1 MGIFKKIVDDIAK
14 TVGERLEDVKN
25 EALKN
30 LQETKHDLFNTD
42 DDKSDDENV
51 KIKLGTFEDGVLTI
65 DEGYTSLDDESLDG
79 YEGIRKVVF
88 PSTLK
93 KLSRCVFYEKE
104 KYLEEVDFSKV
115 TLLKEIP
122 DELLSGCDR
131 INEVIIPKGV
141 EIVGDNFAGGNRVRR
156 VFIPNSV
163 EKLGYPIEDG
173 TISELYLYT
182 NKITD
187 LESLSYSVE
196 ILYVPAELYT
206 YYAQLL
212 QRTDSEIKLR
222 EMPEDMLDF
231 YGLYE
236 PQTPLPLPEDMSD
249 DVEEEDDG
257 YGEDEDTED
266 VDIEEEEEKEDNEDD
281 DNEEESQS
289 ESIAK
294 PQIVKSPCKLFSDG
308 LEELINSVAEND
320 ELTDKMKEIVL
331 RRAVKEGEDPDE
343 VEMVLE
349 ARFYEKHH

>member
-51 KIKLGTFEDGVLTI
+51 KIKLGTFKDGVLTI

-93 KLSRCVFYEKE
+93 KLSGCVFYEKE

-131 INEVIIPKGV
+131 IKEVIIPKGV
-141 EIVGDNFAGGNRVRR
+141 EIVGDNFAGGKRVRR

-196 ILYVPAELYT
+196 TLYVPAELYT

-222 EMPEDMLDF
+222 KMPEDMLDF
-231 YGLYE
+231 YGPYE

-249 DVEEEDDG
+249 DEDEEDDE
-257 YGEDEDTED
+257 YGEEDTED
-266 VDIEEEEEKEDNEDD
+266 VDIEVEEDED

-331 RRAVKEGEDPDE
+331 RRAVMEGEDPDE

>member
-1 MGIFKKIVDDIAK
+1 MVDDIAK

-51 KIKLGTFEDGVLTI
+51 KINLGTFKDGVLTI

-93 KLSRCVFYEKE
+93 KLSGCVFYEKE

-131 INEVIIPKGV
+131 IKEVIIPKGV
-141 EIVGDNFAGGNRVRR
+141 EIVGDNFAGGKRVRR

-196 ILYVPAELYT
+196 TLYVPAELYT

-231 YGLYE
+231 YGPYE
-236 PQTPLPLPEDMSD
+236 PQTPLALPEDMSD
-249 DVEEEDDG
+249 DEEEEDDG
-257 YGEDEDTED
+257 YGEEDTED
-266 VDIEEEEEKEDNEDD
+266 VDIEVEEEEDD

-294 PQIVKSPCKLFSDG
+294 PQIVKLSGNLFSDA

-331 RRAVKEGEDPDE
+331 RRAVMEGEDPDE

-349 ARFYEKHH
+349 ARFYEKHKK

>member
-1 MGIFKKIVDDIAK
+1 MGIFKKMVDDIAK
-14 TVGERLEDVKN
+14 TVGECLEDVKN

-51 KIKLGTFEDGVLTI
+51 KIQLGTFEDGVLTI

-88 PSTLK
+88 PSTLI
-93 KLSRCVFYEKE
+93 KLSGCVFYEKE

-141 EIVGDNFAGGNRVRR
+141 EIVGDNFAGGKRVRR

-196 ILYVPAELYT
+196 TLYVPAELYT

-222 EMPEDMLDF
+222 KMPEDMLDF
-231 YGLYE
+231 YGPYE

-249 DVEEEDDG
+249 DEDEEDDE
-257 YGEDEDTED
+257 YGEEDTED
-266 VDIEEEEEKEDNEDD
+266 VDIEVEEDED

-294 PQIVKSPCKLFSDG
+294 PQIVKSPGNLFSDG

>member
-1 MGIFKKIVDDIAK
+1 MGIFKKMVDDIAK

-93 KLSRCVFYEKE
+93 KLSGCVFYEKE

-131 INEVIIPKGV
+131 IKEVIIPKGV
-141 EIVGDNFAGGNRVRR
+141 EIVGDNFAGGKRVRR

-196 ILYVPAELYT
+196 TLYVPAELYT

-222 EMPEDMLDF
+222 KMPEDMLDF
-231 YGLYE
+231 YGPYE

-249 DVEEEDDG
+249 DEDEEDDE
-257 YGEDEDTED
+257 YGEEDTED
-266 VDIEEEEEKEDNEDD
+266 VDIEVEEDED

-331 RRAVKEGEDPDE
+331 RRAVKEGEYPDE

-349 ARFYEKHH
+349 ARFYEKHN

>member
-51 KIKLGTFEDGVLTI
+51 KIQLGTFEDGVLTI

-88 PSTLK
+88 PSTLI
-93 KLSRCVFYEKE
+93 KLSGCVFYEKE

-141 EIVGDNFAGGNRVRR
+141 EIVGDNFAGGKRVRR

-222 EMPEDMLDF
+222 KMPEDMLDF
-231 YGLYE
+231 YGPYE
-236 PQTPLPLPEDMSD
+236 PQTPLALPEDMSD
-249 DVEEEDDG
+249 DEEEEDDE
-257 YGEDEDTED
+257 YGEEDTED
-266 VDIEEEEEKEDNEDD
+266 VDIEVEEDEDD
-281 DNEEESQS
+281 EEESQS

-294 PQIVKSPCKLFSDG
+294 PQIVKSPGNLFSDG

-331 RRAVKEGEDPDE
+331 RRAVKDGEDPDE

>member
-1 MGIFKKIVDDIAK
+1 MVDDIAK

-51 KIKLGTFEDGVLTI
+51 KIQLGTFEDGVLTI

-88 PSTLK
+88 PSTLI
-93 KLSRCVFYEKE
+93 KLSGCVFYEKE

-141 EIVGDNFAGGNRVRR
+141 EIVGDNFAGGKRVRR

-222 EMPEDMLDF
+222 KMPEDMLDF
-231 YGLYE
+231 YGPYE
-236 PQTPLPLPEDMSD
+236 PQTPLALPEDMSD
-249 DVEEEDDG
+249 DEEEEDDE
-257 YGEDEDTED
+257 YGEEDTED
-266 VDIEEEEEKEDNEDD
+266 VDIEVEEDEDD
-281 DNEEESQS
+281 EEESQS

-294 PQIVKSPCKLFSDG
+294 PQIVKSPGNLFSDG

-331 RRAVKEGEDPDE
+331 RRAVKDGEDPDE

>member
-1 MGIFKKIVDDIAK
+1 MGLFKKIVDDIAK

-51 KIKLGTFEDGVLTI
+51 KIKLGTFKDGVLTI

-93 KLSRCVFYEKE
+93 KLSGCVFYEKE

-196 ILYVPAELYT
+196 TLYVPAELYT

-222 EMPEDMLDF
+222 KMPEDMLDF
-231 YGLYE
+231 YGPYE

-249 DVEEEDDG
+249 DEDEEDDE
-257 YGEDEDTED
+257 YGEEDTED
-266 VDIEEEEEKEDNEDD
+266 VDIEVEEDED

-294 PQIVKSPCKLFSDG
+294 PQIVKSPGNLFSDG
-308 LEELINSVAEND
+308 LEDLINSVAEND

-331 RRAVKEGEDPDE
+331 RRAVMEGEDPDE

>member
-1 MGIFKKIVDDIAK
+1 MGIFKKMVDDIAK

-93 KLSRCVFYEKE
+93 KLSGCVFYEKE

-122 DELLSGCDR
+122 DELLSGCNR
-131 INEVIIPKGV
+131 IKEVIIPKGV
-141 EIVGDNFAGGNRVRR
+141 EIVGDNFAGGKRVRR

-196 ILYVPAELYT
+196 TLYVPAELYT

-222 EMPEDMLDF
+222 KMPEDMLDF
-231 YGLYE
+231 YGPYE

-249 DVEEEDDG
+249 DEDEEDDE
-257 YGEDEDTED
+257 YGEEDTED
-266 VDIEEEEEKEDNEDD
+266 VDIEVEEEEDD

-294 PQIVKSPCKLFSDG
+294 PQIVKLSGNLFSDA

-331 RRAVKEGEDPDE
+331 RRAVMEGEDPDE

>member
-1 MGIFKKIVDDIAK
+1 MGIFKKMVDDIAK

-65 DEGYTSLDDESLDG
+65 DEGYTFLDDESLDG

-93 KLSRCVFYEKE
+93 KLSGCVFYEKE

-141 EIVGDNFAGGNRVRR
+141 EIVGDNFAGGKRVRR

-231 YGLYE
+231 YGPYE

-249 DVEEEDDG
+249 DEDEEDDE
-257 YGEDEDTED
+257 YGEEDTED
-266 VDIEEEEEKEDNEDD
+266 VDIEVEEDEDD
-281 DNEEESQS
+281 NEESQS

-294 PQIVKSPCKLFSDG
+294 PQIVKSPGNLFSDG

-331 RRAVKEGEDPDE
+331 RRAVMEGEDPDE
-343 VEMVLE
+343 VELVLE

>member
-1 MGIFKKIVDDIAK
+1 MGIFKKMVDDIAK

-30 LQETKHDLFNTD
+30 LQETRHDLFNTD

-93 KLSRCVFYEKE
+93 KLSGCVFYEKE

-131 INEVIIPKGV
+131 IKEVIIPKGV
-141 EIVGDNFAGGNRVRR
+141 EIVGDNFAGGKRVRR

-196 ILYVPAELYT
+196 TLYVPAELYT

-222 EMPEDMLDF
+222 KMPEDMLDF
-231 YGLYE
+231 YGPYE

-249 DVEEEDDG
+249 DEDEEDDE
-257 YGEDEDTED
+257 YGEEDTED
-266 VDIEEEEEKEDNEDD
+266 VDIEVEEDED

-331 RRAVKEGEDPDE
+331 RRAVMEGEDPDE

>member
-1 MGIFKKIVDDIAK
+1 MGIFKKMVDDIAK

-65 DEGYTSLDDESLDG
+65 DEGYTFLDDESLDG

-93 KLSRCVFYEKE
+93 KLSGCVFYEKE

-141 EIVGDNFAGGNRVRR
+141 EIVGDNFAGGKRVRR

-196 ILYVPAELYT
+196 TLYVPAELYT

-231 YGLYE
+231 YGPYE

-266 VDIEEEEEKEDNEDD
+266 VDIEVEEDEDD
-281 DNEEESQS
+281 NEESQS

-294 PQIVKSPCKLFSDG
+294 PQIVKSPGNLFSDG

-331 RRAVKEGEDPDE
+331 RRAVMEGEDPDE

>member
-1 MGIFKKIVDDIAK
+1 MGLFKKIVDDIAK
-14 TVGERLEDVKN
+14 TVGERLEEVKN
-25 EALKN
+25 ETMKN

-51 KIKLGTFEDGVLTI
+51 KIQLGTFEDGVLTI

-88 PSTLK
+88 PSTLI
-93 KLSRCVFYEKE
+93 KLSGCVFYEKE

-141 EIVGDNFAGGNRVRR
+141 EIVGDNFAGGKRVRR

-196 ILYVPAELYT
+196 TLYVPAELYT

-222 EMPEDMLDF
+222 KMPEDMLDF
-231 YGLYE
+231 YGPYE

-249 DVEEEDDG
+249 DEDEEDDE
-257 YGEDEDTED
+257 YGEEDTED
-266 VDIEEEEEKEDNEDD
+266 VDIEVEEDED

-294 PQIVKSPCKLFSDG
+294 PQIVKSPGNLFSDG

-331 RRAVKEGEDPDE
+331 RRAVMEGEDPDE

>member
-1 MGIFKKIVDDIAK
+1 MGIFKKMVDDIAK

-42 DDKSDDENV
+42 EDKSDDENV

-93 KLSRCVFYEKE
+93 NLSGCVFYEKE

-131 INEVIIPKGV
+131 IKEVIIPKGV
-141 EIVGDNFAGGNRVRR
+141 EIVGDNFAGGKRVRR

-196 ILYVPAELYT
+196 TLYVPAELYT

-222 EMPEDMLDF
+222 KMPEDMLDF
-231 YGLYE
+231 YGPYE

-249 DVEEEDDG
+249 DEDEEDDE
-257 YGEDEDTED
+257 YGEEDTED
-266 VDIEEEEEKEDNEDD
+266 VDIEVEEDED

-294 PQIVKSPCKLFSDG
+294 PQIVKSPGNLFSDG
-308 LEELINSVAEND
+308 HEELINSVAEND

-331 RRAVKEGEDPDE
+331 RRAVMEGEDLDE

>member
-1 MGIFKKIVDDIAK
+1 MGIFKKMVDDIAK

-79 YEGIRKVVF
+79 YEGIRKVVL

-93 KLSRCVFYEKE
+93 KLSGCVFYEKE

-141 EIVGDNFAGGNRVRR
+141 EIVGDNFAGGKRVRR

-249 DVEEEDDG
+249 DEEEEDDE
-257 YGEDEDTED
+257 YGEEDTED
-266 VDIEEEEEKEDNEDD
+266 VDIEVEEEEDD

-294 PQIVKSPCKLFSDG
+294 PQIVKSSGNIFSDG
-308 LEELINSVAEND
+308 LEELINSVAESD
-320 ELTDKMKEIVL
+320 ELTDKKKEIVL

>member
-1 MGIFKKIVDDIAK
+1 MGIFKKMVDDIAK

-51 KIKLGTFEDGVLTI
+51 KIQLGTFEDGVLTI

-88 PSTLK
+88 PSTLI
-93 KLSRCVFYEKE
+93 KLSGCVFYEKE

-141 EIVGDNFAGGNRVRR
+141 EIVGDNFAGGKRVRR

-196 ILYVPAELYT
+196 ILYVPAEL
-206 YYAQLL
+206 
-212 QRTDSEIKLR
+212 
-222 EMPEDMLDF
+222 
-231 YGLYE
+231 
-236 PQTPLPLPEDMSD
+236 
-249 DVEEEDDG
+249 
-257 YGEDEDTED
+257 
-266 VDIEEEEEKEDNEDD
+266 
-281 DNEEESQS
+281 
-289 ESIAK
+289 
-294 PQIVKSPCKLFSDG
+294 
-308 LEELINSVAEND
+308 
-320 ELTDKMKEIVL
+320 
-331 RRAVKEGEDPDE
+331 
-343 VEMVLE
+343 
-349 ARFYEKHH
+349 

>member
-51 KIKLGTFEDGVLTI
+51 KIKLGTFKDGVLTI

-93 KLSRCVFYEKE
+93 KLSGCVFYEKE

-131 INEVIIPKGV
+131 IKEVIIPKGV
-141 EIVGDNFAGGNRVRR
+141 EIVGDNFAGGKRVRR

-196 ILYVPAELYT
+196 TLYVPAELYT

-222 EMPEDMLDF
+222 KMPEDMLDF
-231 YGLYE
+231 YGPYE

-249 DVEEEDDG
+249 DEDEEDDE
-257 YGEDEDTED
+257 YGEEDTED
-266 VDIEEEEEKEDNEDD
+266 VDIEVEEDED

-294 PQIVKSPCKLFSDG
+294 PQIVKSPGNLFSDG
-308 LEELINSVAEND
+308 HEDLINSVAEND

-349 ARFYEKHH
+349 ARFYEKHN

>member
-1 MGIFKKIVDDIAK
+1 MGIFKKMVDDIAK

-93 KLSRCVFYEKE
+93 KLSGCVFYEKE

-141 EIVGDNFAGGNRVRR
+141 EIVGDNFAGGKRVRR

-196 ILYVPAELYT
+196 TLYVPAELYT

-231 YGLYE
+231 YGPYE

-249 DVEEEDDG
+249 DEDVEDDE
-257 YGEDEDTED
+257 YGEEDTED
-266 VDIEEEEEKEDNEDD
+266 VDIEVEEDEDD
-281 DNEEESQS
+281 NEESQS

-294 PQIVKSPCKLFSDG
+294 PQIVKSPGNLFSDG

-331 RRAVKEGEDPDE
+331 RRAVMEGEDPDE

>member
-1 MGIFKKIVDDIAK
+1 MGIFKKMVDDIAK

-93 KLSRCVFYEKE
+93 KLSGCVFYEKE

-131 INEVIIPKGV
+131 IKEVIIPKGV
-141 EIVGDNFAGGNRVRR
+141 EIVGDNFAGGKRVRR

-196 ILYVPAELYT
+196 TLYVPAELYT

-222 EMPEDMLDF
+222 KMPEDMLDF
-231 YGLYE
+231 YGPYE
-236 PQTPLPLPEDMSD
+236 PQTPLPLSEDLSD
-249 DVEEEDDG
+249 DEDEEDDE
-257 YGEDEDTED
+257 YGEEDTED
-266 VDIEEEEEKEDNEDD
+266 VDIEVEEDED

-294 PQIVKSPCKLFSDG
+294 PQIVKSSGNLFSDG

-331 RRAVKEGEDPDE
+331 RRAVMEGEDPDE

>member
-1 MGIFKKIVDDIAK
+1 MGIFKKMVDDIAK

-93 KLSRCVFYEKE
+93 KLSGCVFYEKE

-131 INEVIIPKGV
+131 IKEVIIPKGV
-141 EIVGDNFAGGNRVRR
+141 EIVGDNFAGGKRVRR

-196 ILYVPAELYT
+196 TLYVSAELYT

-222 EMPEDMLDF
+222 KMPEDMLDF
-231 YGLYE
+231 YGPYE
-236 PQTPLPLPEDMSD
+236 PQTPLPLLEDMSD
-249 DVEEEDDG
+249 DEDEEDDE
-257 YGEDEDTED
+257 YGEEDTED
-266 VDIEEEEEKEDNEDD
+266 VDIEVEEDED

-294 PQIVKSPCKLFSDG
+294 PQIVKSPGNLFSDG

-331 RRAVKEGEDPDE
+331 RRAVMEGEDPDE

>member
-1 MGIFKKIVDDIAK
+1 MGIFKKMVDDIAK

-93 KLSRCVFYEKE
+93 KLSGCVFYEKE

-131 INEVIIPKGV
+131 IKEVIIPKGV
-141 EIVGDNFAGGNRVRR
+141 EIVGDNFAGGKRVRR

-196 ILYVPAELYT
+196 TLYVPAELYT

-222 EMPEDMLDF
+222 KMPEDMLDF
-231 YGLYE
+231 YGPYE
-236 PQTPLPLPEDMSD
+236 AQTPLPLPEDMSD
-249 DVEEEDDG
+249 DEDEEDDE
-257 YGEDEDTED
+257 YGEEDTED
-266 VDIEEEEEKEDNEDD
+266 VDIEVEEDED

-331 RRAVKEGEDPDE
+331 RRAVMEGEDPDE

>member
-1 MGIFKKIVDDIAK
+1 MGIFKKMVDDIAK

-93 KLSRCVFYEKE
+93 KLSGCVFSKKE

-141 EIVGDNFAGGNRVRR
+141 EIVGDNFAGGKRVRR

-196 ILYVPAELYT
+196 TLYVPAELYT

-222 EMPEDMLDF
+222 KMPEDMLDF
-231 YGLYE
+231 YGPYE

-249 DVEEEDDG
+249 DEDEEDDE
-257 YGEDEDTED
+257 YGEEDTED
-266 VDIEEEEEKEDNEDD
+266 VDIEVEEDED

-331 RRAVKEGEDPDE
+331 RRAVMEGEDPDE

>member
-1 MGIFKKIVDDIAK
+1 MGIFKKMVDDIAK

-88 PSTLK
+88 PSTLI
-93 KLSRCVFYEKE
+93 KLSGCVFYEKE

-141 EIVGDNFAGGNRVRR
+141 EIVGDNFAGGKRVRR

-222 EMPEDMLDF
+222 KMPEDMLDF
-231 YGLYE
+231 YGPYE

-249 DVEEEDDG
+249 DEDEEDEE
-257 YGEDEDTED
+257 YGEEDTED
-266 VDIEEEEEKEDNEDD
+266 VDIEVEEDED

-294 PQIVKSPCKLFSDG
+294 PQIVKSSGNLFSDG

-331 RRAVKEGEDPDE
+331 RRAVMEGEDPDE

>member
-1 MGIFKKIVDDIAK
+1 MGIFKKMVDDIAK

-93 KLSRCVFYEKE
+93 KLSGCVFYEKE

-141 EIVGDNFAGGNRVRR
+141 EIVGDNFAGGKRVRR

-196 ILYVPAELYT
+196 TLYVPAELYT

-266 VDIEEEEEKEDNEDD
+266 VDIEVEEDEDD
-281 DNEEESQS
+281 NEESQS

-294 PQIVKSPCKLFSDG
+294 PQIVKSPGNLFSDG

-331 RRAVKEGEDPDE
+331 RRTVMEGEDPDE

>member
-93 KLSRCVFYEKE
+93 KLSDCVFYEKE

-141 EIVGDNFAGGNRVRR
+141 EIVGDNFAGGKRVRR

-222 EMPEDMLDF
+222 KMPEDLLDF
-231 YGLYE
+231 YGPYE
-236 PQTPLPLPEDMSD
+236 PQSPLPLPEDMSD
-249 DVEEEDDG
+249 DDEEEEEDDG
-257 YGEDEDTED
+257 YGEEDTED
-266 VDIEEEEEKEDNEDD
+266 VDIEVEEDDD
-281 DNEEESQS
+281 DNEKEESQS

-294 PQIVKSPCKLFSDG
+294 PQIVKSPGNLFSDG

-331 RRAVKEGEDPDE
+331 RRAVMEGEDPDE

>member
-1 MGIFKKIVDDIAK
+1 MVDDIAK

-42 DDKSDDENV
+42 YDKSYYENV
-51 KIKLGTFEDGVLTI
+51 KIQLGTFENGVLTI

-93 KLSRCVFYEKE
+93 KLSGCVFYEKE

-141 EIVGDNFAGGNRVRR
+141 EIVGDNFAGGKRVRR

-222 EMPEDMLDF
+222 KMPEDMLDF

-249 DVEEEDDG
+249 DEEEEEEDDE
-257 YGEDEDTED
+257 YGEEDTED
-266 VDIEEEEEKEDNEDD
+266 VDIEVEEEEDD

-294 PQIVKSPCKLFSDG
+294 PQIVKSPGNLFSDG
-308 LEELINSVAEND
+308 LEELINSVAESD
-320 ELTDKMKEIVL
+320 ELTDKKKEIVL

-349 ARFYEKHH
+349 ARFYEKHN

>member
-1 MGIFKKIVDDIAK
+1 MGIFKKMVDDIAK

-93 KLSRCVFYEKE
+93 KLSGCVFYEKE

-141 EIVGDNFAGGNRVRR
+141 EIVGDNFAGGKRVRR

-196 ILYVPAELYT
+196 TLYVPAELYT

-231 YGLYE
+231 YGPYE
-236 PQTPLPLPEDMSD
+236 PQTPLALPEDMSD
-249 DVEEEDDG
+249 DEEEEDDG
-257 YGEDEDTED
+257 YGAEDTED
-266 VDIEEEEEKEDNEDD
+266 VDIEVEEEEDD

-294 PQIVKSPCKLFSDG
+294 PQIVKLSGNLFSDA

-331 RRAVKEGEDPDE
+331 RRAVMEGEDPDE

>member
-1 MGIFKKIVDDIAK
+1 MGIFKKMVDDIAK

-93 KLSRCVFYEKE
+93 KLSGCVFYEKE

-131 INEVIIPKGV
+131 IKEVIIPKGV
-141 EIVGDNFAGGNRVRR
+141 EIVGDNFAGGKRVRR

-196 ILYVPAELYT
+196 TLYVPAELYT

-231 YGLYE
+231 YGPYE

-249 DVEEEDDG
+249 DEEEEDDG
-257 YGEDEDTED
+257 YGEEDTED
-266 VDIEEEEEKEDNEDD
+266 VDIEVEEEEDD

-294 PQIVKSPCKLFSDG
+294 PQIVKLSGNLFSDA

-331 RRAVKEGEDPDE
+331 RRAVMEGEDPDE

-349 ARFYEKHH
+349 ARFYEKHKK

>member
-1 MGIFKKIVDDIAK
+1 MGIFKKMVDDIAK

-51 KIKLGTFEDGVLTI
+51 KINLGTFKDGVLTI

-93 KLSRCVFYEKE
+93 KLSGCVFYEKE

-131 INEVIIPKGV
+131 IKEVIIPKGV
-141 EIVGDNFAGGNRVRR
+141 EIVGDNFAGGKRVRR

-196 ILYVPAELYT
+196 TLYVPAELYT

-231 YGLYE
+231 YGPYE

-249 DVEEEDDG
+249 DEDEEDDE
-257 YGEDEDTED
+257 YGEEDTED
-266 VDIEEEEEKEDNEDD
+266 VDIEVEEEEDD

-294 PQIVKSPCKLFSDG
+294 PQIVKSSGNLFSDG

-331 RRAVKEGEDPDE
+331 RRAVMEGEDPDE

>member
-1 MGIFKKIVDDIAK
+1 MGIFKKMVDDIAK

-79 YEGIRKVVF
+79 YEGICKVVF

-93 KLSRCVFYEKE
+93 KLSGCVFYEKE

-141 EIVGDNFAGGNRVRR
+141 EIVGDNFAGGKRVRR

-196 ILYVPAELYT
+196 TLYVPAELYT

-231 YGLYE
+231 YGPYE
-236 PQTPLPLPEDMSD
+236 PQTPLALPEDMSD
-249 DVEEEDDG
+249 DEEEEDDG
-257 YGEDEDTED
+257 YGAEDTED
-266 VDIEEEEEKEDNEDD
+266 ADSEVEEEEDD

-289 ESIAK
+289 ESIAN
-294 PQIVKSPCKLFSDG
+294 PQIVKLSGYLFSDA

-331 RRAVKEGEDPDE
+331 RRAVMEGEDPDE

>member
-1 MGIFKKIVDDIAK
+1 MVDDIAK

-93 KLSRCVFYEKE
+93 KLSGCVFYEKE

-131 INEVIIPKGV
+131 IKEVIIPKGV
-141 EIVGDNFAGGNRVRR
+141 EIVGDNFAGGKRVRR

-196 ILYVPAELYT
+196 TLYVPAELYT

-222 EMPEDMLDF
+222 KMPEDMLDF
-231 YGLYE
+231 YGPYE

-249 DVEEEDDG
+249 DEDEEDDE
-257 YGEDEDTED
+257 YGEEDTED
-266 VDIEEEEEKEDNEDD
+266 VDIEVEEDED

-331 RRAVKEGEDPDE
+331 RRAVMEGEDPDE

>member
-1 MGIFKKIVDDIAK
+1 MVDDIAK

-42 DDKSDDENV
+42 DDKSDDENI
-51 KIKLGTFEDGVLTI
+51 KIQLGTFEDGVLTI

-88 PSTLK
+88 PSTLI
-93 KLSRCVFYEKE
+93 KLSGCVFYEKE

-141 EIVGDNFAGGNRVRR
+141 EIVGDNFAGGKRVRR

-222 EMPEDMLDF
+222 KMPEDMLDF
-231 YGLYE
+231 YGPYE
-236 PQTPLPLPEDMSD
+236 PQTPLALPEDMSD
-249 DVEEEDDG
+249 DEEEEDDE
-257 YGEDEDTED
+257 YGEEDTED
-266 VDIEEEEEKEDNEDD
+266 VDIEVEEDEDD
-281 DNEEESQS
+281 EEESQS

-294 PQIVKSPCKLFSDG
+294 PQIVKSPGNLFSDG

-331 RRAVKEGEDPDE
+331 RRAVKDGEDPDE

>member
-1 MGIFKKIVDDIAK
+1 MVDDIAK

-51 KIKLGTFEDGVLTI
+51 KIQLGTFEDGVLTI

-88 PSTLK
+88 PSTLI
-93 KLSRCVFYEKE
+93 KLSGCVFYEKE

-141 EIVGDNFAGGNRVRR
+141 EIVGDNFAGGKRVRR

-222 EMPEDMLDF
+222 KMPEDMLDF
-231 YGLYE
+231 YGPYE
-236 PQTPLPLPEDMSD
+236 PQTPLSLPEDMSD
-249 DVEEEDDG
+249 DEDEEDEE
-257 YGEDEDTED
+257 YGEEDTED
-266 VDIEEEEEKEDNEDD
+266 VDIEVEEDED

-294 PQIVKSPCKLFSDG
+294 PQIVKSSGNLFSDG

-331 RRAVKEGEDPDE
+331 RRAVMEEEDPDE

>member
-1 MGIFKKIVDDIAK
+1 MGIFKKMVDDIAK

-93 KLSRCVFYEKE
+93 KLSGCVFYEKE

-131 INEVIIPKGV
+131 IKEVIIPKGV
-141 EIVGDNFAGGNRVRR
+141 EIVGDNFAGGKRVRR

-196 ILYVPAELYT
+196 TLYVPAELYT

-222 EMPEDMLDF
+222 KMPEDMLDF
-231 YGLYE
+231 YGPYE

-249 DVEEEDDG
+249 DEDEEDDE
-257 YGEDEDTED
+257 YGEEDTED
-266 VDIEEEEEKEDNEDD
+266 VDIEVEEDED

-331 RRAVKEGEDPDE
+331 RRAVMEGEDPEE

>member
-51 KIKLGTFEDGVLTI
+51 KIKLGTFKDGVLTI

-93 KLSRCVFYEKE
+93 KLSGCVFYEKE

-131 INEVIIPKGV
+131 IKEVIIPKGV
-141 EIVGDNFAGGNRVRR
+141 EIVGDNFAGGKRVRR

-196 ILYVPAELYT
+196 TLYVPAELYT

-222 EMPEDMLDF
+222 KMPEDMLDF
-231 YGLYE
+231 YGPYE

-249 DVEEEDDG
+249 DEDEEDDE
-257 YGEDEDTED
+257 YGEEDTED
-266 VDIEEEEEKEDNEDD
+266 VDIEVEEDED

-294 PQIVKSPCKLFSDG
+294 PQIVKSPGNLFSDG
-308 LEELINSVAEND
+308 LEDLINSVAEND

-331 RRAVKEGEDPDE
+331 RRAVMEGENPDE

-349 ARFYEKHH
+349 ARFYEKHN

>member
-1 MGIFKKIVDDIAK
+1 MGIFKKMVDDIAK

-51 KIKLGTFEDGVLTI
+51 KIQLGTFEDGVLTI

-88 PSTLK
+88 PSTLI
-93 KLSRCVFYEKE
+93 KLSGCVFYEKE

-141 EIVGDNFAGGNRVRR
+141 EIVGDNFAGGKRVRR

-222 EMPEDMLDF
+222 KMPEDMLDF
-231 YGLYE
+231 YGPYE

-249 DVEEEDDG
+249 DDEEEDDG
-257 YGEDEDTED
+257 YGEEDTED
-266 VDIEEEEEKEDNEDD
+266 VDIEVEEEEDD

-294 PQIVKSPCKLFSDG
+294 PQIVKSPGNLFSDG

>member
-1 MGIFKKIVDDIAK
+1 MGIFKKMVDDIAK

-51 KIKLGTFEDGVLTI
+51 KIQLGTFEDGVLTI

-88 PSTLK
+88 PSTLI
-93 KLSRCVFYEKE
+93 KLSGCVFYEKE

-141 EIVGDNFAGGNRVRR
+141 EIVGDNFAGGKRVRR

-222 EMPEDMLDF
+222 KMPEDMLDF
-231 YGLYE
+231 YGPYE

-249 DVEEEDDG
+249 DEDEEDEEDEE
-257 YGEDEDTED
+257 YGEEDTED
-266 VDIEEEEEKEDNEDD
+266 VDIEVEEDED

-331 RRAVKEGEDPDE
+331 RRAVMEGEDPDE

>member
-1 MGIFKKIVDDIAK
+1 M
-14 TVGERLEDVKN
+14 
-25 EALKN
+25 
-30 LQETKHDLFNTD
+30 
-42 DDKSDDENV
+42 
-51 KIKLGTFEDGVLTI
+51 
-65 DEGYTSLDDESLDG
+65 
-79 YEGIRKVVF
+79 
-88 PSTLK
+88 
-93 KLSRCVFYEKE
+93 
-104 KYLEEVDFSKV
+104 
-115 TLLKEIP
+115 
-122 DELLSGCDR
+122 
-131 INEVIIPKGV
+131 
-141 EIVGDNFAGGNRVRR
+141 
-156 VFIPNSV
+156 
-163 EKLGYPIEDG
+163 GYPIEDG

-196 ILYVPAELYT
+196 TLYVPAELYT

-222 EMPEDMLDF
+222 KMPEDMLDF
-231 YGLYE
+231 YGPYE

-249 DVEEEDDG
+249 DEDEEDDE
-257 YGEDEDTED
+257 YGEEDTED
-266 VDIEEEEEKEDNEDD
+266 VDIEVEEDED

-331 RRAVKEGEDPDE
+331 RRAVMEGEDPDE